1 MYNTEHI
8 NAFKYNRLTPVQ
20 FMYSIISVSLYFVV
34 HYMQQEK
41 HAGRR
46 SDGNSERFNLNNCNS
61 RFGFH
66 TTTLYVVL
74 SLYGNDGAKTEITV
88 DFLGTILFS

>member
-8 NAFKYNRLTPVQ
+8 NAFKYNRLTLVL
-20 FMYSIISVSLYFVV
+20 FMYSIISVSLYFVM

-41 HAGRR
+41 HVGRR
-46 SDGNSERFNLNNCNS
+46 SDGNSKMFNLNCNS

-66 TTTLYVVL
+66 TKHAIH
-74 SLYGNDGAKTEITV
+74 SH
-88 DFLGTILFS
+88 FLIR